1 MSQRRSPIQPIISA
15 YYSFKHWKMAG
26 LFAAADYRVDFKVPI
41 VPIDSD
47 LILQFEMEMFSFG
60 CLIKSTSKSTIVFF
74 FLFFFFEF
82 FFLFTGWFE
91 AVSAN
96 TGLAIKVSVSRPT
109 EFNIYETI
117 SSTSSVTMA
126 FQFDYIVEMW
136 PYIVSREHSSFCSTS
151 N

>member
-1 MSQRRSPIQPIISA
+1 MSQRRLPIQPIISA

-74 FLFFFFEF
+74 FLFFFQF
-82 FFLFTGWFE
+82 FF
-91 AVSAN
+91 
-96 TGLAIKVSVSRPT
+96 
-109 EFNIYETI
+109 FN
-117 SSTSSVTMA
+117 
-126 FQFDYIVEMW
+126 FF
-136 PYIVSREHSSFCSTS
+136 FCSPADSKQFRQTLAS
-151 N
+151 SSKSACRDRPNSTFMKRYPAHLR